1 MWKVVRFIRLMH
13 TRLFVGERE
22 WPSSYDCIISDTGE
36 IIDTQLVLWIS
47 LIWLLLHKRAMN
59 KVNSRHG
66 RKGGVNWNTKN
77 CCINMRTVVY
87 GYTCNWL
94 PKQNHYLTSINK
106 QKVIHVCG
114 YKKNWMTSKTKFTT
128 SREGGWVKLA
138 QSIID
143 KTY

>member
-1 MWKVVRFIRLMH
+1 MWKIVLFIRLMH

-47 LIWLLLHKRAMN
+47 LIWLLLHKRETN
-59 KVNSRHG
+59 KVNSRRG
-66 RKGGVNWNTKN
+66 RKGGVYWNTKN
-77 CCINMRTVVY
+77 C
-87 GYTCNWL
+87 YTCNWL

-114 YKKNWMTSKTKFTT
+114 YKNKWMTTKTKFTT
-128 SREGGWVKLA
+128 SRKRGWVKLA